1 MEQNETPTTEARAAA
16 RQGLTDKAIDLR
28 KLLGMCRKYW
38 YWFVISVIICCS
50 LGYILYKRSTPVY
63 SREAQVMVVRADN
76 GSNSEIASSFSTM
89 GLFQQTPESWTQ
101 MVTLTTPSVM
111 LNVAERLKLNV
122 AYTVEGQ
129 WHPEKLYGSTQ
140 PLVVEFPGLD
150 THGYATLETTI
161 EPGGKIR
168 LGQLRTNT
176 EKGGSKVIDIDK
188 TVNYVGGVELQTRAG
203 LIKITPNPLYTGG
216 PITEPVNMTVTHSSL
231 YDTAVGL
238 SGRVV
243 ASLHPQSDQ
252 IIVLTLSDSN
262 PQLATDILSTII
274 SAYNENS
281 LKERAEIAEA
291 TSRFIN
297 DRLNVIE
304 QELGSVESN
313 ISSFKSAHMLPD
325 VDAASSM
332 YMEQTNSASNALG
345 DMTTRLTMT
354 RYIRDFMASASN
366 SNTVLPAN
374 TGVQDVNIEGQ
385 IADYNRTLMER
396 NSLAANSSP
405 SNPLV
410 VDLDKRLEG
419 LRRAL
424 IQSLDN
430 TIASLNTSI
439 SSLQQRRSESAGKVA
454 TAPGQARYLLSVERQ
469 QKVKESLYLFLLQKR
484 EENELSQSFVPN
496 RIRVISEPVG
506 SPSPVAPVRDKILM
520 IAFMIGLLLPL
531 AVLFVIETL
540 DNKVR
545 DKRDFSP
552 LGVPF
557 MGEIPK
563 NSVPYGLRKRK
574 TSVARQG
581 IVVEKDNLDMINEA
595 FRVLRTNLE
604 IVARRDGFSGATVI
618 AVTSANPGSGKT
630 FVSMNLASA
639 LAIKGHR
646 VLMIDMDLRRA
657 TLSTILGS
665 GSKSAGLVNFLVNP
679 SAYDNNISN
688 LIVRDLNDQPSLDL
702 LPSGTVPPNPAELL
716 ADPALSALLADL
728 REQYDY
734 IFLDCPPVEIV
745 ADAQIIN
752 SQADMTLFIVRAGLF
767 RRSDLPTLEQMY
779 DTKRYRNMSVVLNG
793 VSDMGDGYGKY
804 QYYKKGYRYSK

>member
-28 KLLGMCRKYW
+28 KLLGKCRKYW

-50 LGYILYKRSTPVY
+50 LGYISFKRSTPVY

-76 GSNSEIASSFSTM
+76 GSNSEIASSLSTM

-150 THGYATLETTI
+150 THGYASLETTI
-161 EPGGKIR
+161 EPGGKLW

-176 EKGGSKVIDIDK
+176 EKGGSKVIDINK
-188 TVNYVGGVELQTRAG
+188 AVNYVGGVELQTRAG

-238 SGRVV
+238 SGRVG

-262 PQLATDILSTII
+262 PQLASDILSTII

-313 ISSFKSAHMLPD
+313 ISSFKSAHMVPD

-506 SPSPVAPVRDKILM
+506 SPSPVAPVRDKMLM
-520 IAFMIGLLLPL
+520 IAFLIGILVPL

-563 NSVPYGLRKRK
+563 NSIPYGLRKRK

-581 IVVEKDNLDMINEA
+581 IVVEKDNLDMINES

-630 FVSMNLASA
+630 FVTMNLASA

-657 TLSTILGS
+657 SLSTLLAS
-665 GSKSAGLVNFLVNP
+665 GSKSAGMVNFLVNP

-767 RRSDLPTLEQMY
+767 RRSELPTLEQMY

-793 VSDMGDGYGKY
+793 VSDIGDGYGKY
-804 QYYKKGYRYSK
+804 KYYKKGYGYSK